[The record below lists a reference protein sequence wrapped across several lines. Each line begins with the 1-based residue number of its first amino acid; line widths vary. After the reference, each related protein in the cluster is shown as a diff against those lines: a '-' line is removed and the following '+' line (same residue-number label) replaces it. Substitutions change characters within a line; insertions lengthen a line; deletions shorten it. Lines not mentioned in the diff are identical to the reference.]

1 MHPVLRRCHVAG
13 RKAAVRRRCELSFH
27 RCNVRLRILTAAD
40 VRLCIGMRGA
50 IEAMKTAFAQISS
63 GEAVIPD
70 RVSVAS
76 GEGGVSLFM
85 PGYLPREGHLAA
97 KVVSVFGDNPSRGI
111 PVIQGVV
118 LVLDSATGAPVALM
132 DGAYLTALR
141 TGAASGLATDLLAV
155 PGASVLTVFG
165 AGPQARTQV
174 EAIRVVRPIRE
185 IRLVSRSTASAEVM
199 AEELQGVDVRVMD
212 DPGRAV
218 RGAEVIA
225 TATDSH
231 EPVFPGR
238 AADAGVHVNAVGA
251 FTPMMRAV
259 DGDFVARAK
268 VFVDARAAAM
278 AEAGDLVQAVEE
290 GVFSFDDI
298 HAELGEV
305 VAGAVPGRE
314 SSEEV
319 TLFKSVGNAAQDV
332 AIACRVFMEAE
343 PADVGT
349 VIELA

>member
-1 MHPVLRRCHVAG
+1 MQ
-13 RKAAVRRRCELSFH
+13 
-27 RCNVRLRILTAAD
+27 LRILTAAD
-40 VRLCIGMRGA
+40 VRLCMGMPAA

-70 RVSVAS
+70 RVSIAS
-76 GEGGVSLFM
+76 GGGGVSLFM
-85 PGYLPREGHLAA
+85 PGYLPREAHLAA
-97 KVVSVFGDNPSRGI
+97 KVVSVFEDNPSRGL

-118 LVLDSATGAPVALM
+118 LVLDSTTGAPVALM
-132 DGAYLTALR
+132 DGTYLTALR

-155 PGASVLTVFG
+155 PDASVLTVFG

-174 EAIRVVRPIRE
+174 EAIRAVRPIRE
-185 IRLVSRSTASAEVM
+185 IRLVSRSTISAEVL
-199 AEELQGVDVRVMD
+199 AEELSDVDVRVMD

-218 RGAEVIA
+218 RGAEVIV

-238 AADAGVHVNAVGA
+238 ATDPGVHVNAVGA
-251 FTPMMRAV
+251 FTPIMREL
-259 DGDFVARAK
+259 DGDFVTKAK
-268 VFVDARAAAM
+268 VVVDDRAAVM
-278 AEAGDLVQAVEE
+278 SEAGDLIQAIGE
-290 GVFSFDDI
+290 GVFSFDAI

-305 VAGAVPGRE
+305 VTGAAVGRE

-332 AIACRVFMEAE
+332 AVACRVVVEAAR
-343 PADVGT
+343 ADVGT
-349 VIELA
+349 VVELA

>member
-1 MHPVLRRCHVAG
+1 MQ
-13 RKAAVRRRCELSFH
+13 
-27 RCNVRLRILTAAD
+27 LRILTAAD
-40 VRLCIGMRGA
+40 VALCMGMRGA
-50 IEAMKTAFAQISS
+50 IEAMKTAFEQLSS

-70 RVSVAS
+70 RVSIAS
-76 GEGGVSLFM
+76 GDVGVSLFM

-97 KVVSVFGDNPSRGI
+97 KVVSVFGGNPSRGL

-118 LVLDSATGAPVALM
+118 LVLDSGTGAPLAVM
-132 DGAYLTALR
+132 DGTHLTALR

-155 PGASVLTVFG
+155 PEASVLTVFG

-174 EAIRVVRPIRE
+174 EAIRAVRPISE
-185 IRLVSRSTASAEVM
+185 IRLVSRSTTSAEAM
-199 AEELQGVDVRVMD
+199 AEELQDVDVRVMD

-231 EPVFPGR
+231 KPVFPGR
-238 AADAGVHVNAVGA
+238 ATDPGVHVNAVGA
-251 FTPMMRAV
+251 FTPMMREV
-259 DGDFVARAK
+259 DGDLVARAK
-268 VFVDARAAAM
+268 VVVDARAAVM
-278 AEAGDLVQAVEE
+278 SEAGDLVQAIDE
-290 GVFSFDDI
+290 GVFSIEDI

-314 SSEEV
+314 SPEEI

-332 AIACRVFMEAE
+332 AIACRVLAEAE
-343 PADVGT
+343 RVGVGT
-349 VIELA
+349 VIELD

>member
-218 RGAEVIA
+218 RGAEIIV

-238 AADAGVHVNAVGA
+238 ATDAGVHVNAVGA
-251 FTPMMRAV
+251 FTPMMREV

-268 VFVDARAAAM
+268 VVVDARAAVM
-278 AEAGDLVQAVEE
+278 SEAGDLVQAIRE

-298 HAELGEV
+298 YAELGEV
-305 VAGAVPGRE
+305 VSGAVPGRE